1 MRVLRLSLS
10 LAFFLLFVSSAM
22 VPAQE
27 TGAVKASPTAGA
39 VSYAGESYV
48 INRMDQVYSENADG
62 TGWRQRTLAVKV
74 QSDAAVRQLGVVAI
88 PFASASEHVEFAYV
102 RVRKPDGSVV
112 ETPLTG
118 AIEQPEKVTVEAP
131 FYSDLKEEQLPVK
144 SMQVGDTLEW
154 QAKVVRT
161 KAEAPGQFWGQESF
175 LTEDVVVLEESVELR
190 VPVAETVNVWTN
202 PKLGVKAKETVA
214 GEQRVIRWEDAALK
228 PTVGKEADAAK
239 ALKKKTILTAEEEV
253 DAEQG
258 KLPSVAWTTF
268 KSWEAV
274 GAWYRGLEGDRFAP
288 DEAVK
293 AKVAELIA
301 GKTTEEEK
309 VRAVYGYVSS
319 QIRYIGVAF
328 GVGRYQP
335 HRAGDVL
342 DNQYG
347 DCKDKHTL
355 LAAMLTALGLDP
367 DAVLVGAGVRFNEAV
382 PSPSAFN
389 HLITRVKVGG
399 QEVWLDST
407 EEIAPYRMMYAV
419 IRDKPVL
426 VVPNKGAAM
435 IERTPPD
442 PPFASYQKWVAK
454 GVLDDKGVSES
465 HISFEIR
472 GDSELGVRASVRQ
485 VAPAQYEEFMQQL
498 AHSIGYGGTT
508 SHTDIG
514 RPEDTAEALVIK
526 FDYHREQAGDW
537 DNLRIVPQ
545 LPPMEVP
552 TVDEKEP
559 PVQAIDLGW
568 PRTETASAQM
578 KLPAGWGVELP
589 EAIHEKTAF
598 ASYDLTYKFAD
609 GTLDTEM
616 RLVVLQR
623 KVPATDW
630 KAYKKWQD
638 AVGQGNWGYVQ
649 LTRPR
654 GKGASTNA
662 GETADKGES
671 EAGFNADAGK
681 LIEQAMLAL
690 QKFDDGSASSL
701 LDQAKKLN
709 SEQAMLWFGY
719 GNLALM
725 RGMKNE
731 ALTDYEKELKLH
743 PNSFSTYPMM
753 VQMQRMGGDKEGAE
767 STLRRWIQ
775 ADEENPTPRRELIAL
790 LLIDKKN
797 DAAEK
802 AAEDALAKLSEA
814 ERSDPELQFEI
825 GDAEMGADQ
834 EDKGVMTLL
843 AVLKADATGPSTIN
857 SAAYR
862 LAEADKE
869 LGIAE
874 SSERVMLEK
883 LATETQGWTL
893 DESPQRL
900 SQVSALTVA
909 SWDTM
914 GWILFREGKL
924 AAAQSYVEAAWLNQ
938 QHPEVG
944 EHLVEIRAAL
954 KNPTAASMLEKT
966 VKKDKTG
973 EKMESPEP
981 GKNQQELRTVELGP
995 AAGRSGVAEYR
1006 LLISRNGVERAE
1018 AVGERAVERGVELL
1032 ETVKLAGY
1040 VPADSTAKLVKSAML
1055 NCYGGKCELVFMP

>member
-39 VSYAGESYV
+39 ASYAGESYV

-623 KVPATDW
+623 KVPAADW

-649 LTRPR
+649 LT
-654 GKGASTNA
+654 KGNLASTA
-662 GETADKGES
+662 GSGPKSGGKEQTAKEAESSAKAEELIQKAMSALINDKDTDK
-671 EAGFNADAGK
+671 AK
-681 LIEQAMLAL
+681 
-690 QKFDDGSASSL
+690 SL
-701 LDQAKKLN
+701 LDEAKKLN
-709 SEQAMLWFGY
+709 PQQRLLWAGYATLAYDLGITSEAVSD
-719 GNLALM
+719 A
-725 RGMKNE
+725 K
-731 ALTDYEKELKLH
+731 KELSLH
-743 PNSFSTYPMM
+743 PDTY
-753 VQMQRMGGDKEGAE
+753 QMYGVIVEGQMRHGDNAGAE
-767 STLRRWIQ
+767 ASLQTWITADPSNPIPMTQLLRM
-775 ADEENPTPRRELIAL
+775 
-790 LLIDKKN
+790 LLIDNKTAEAIKAA
-797 DAAEK
+797 DAALANLSPDNLNNSALQLEIGEAQLRSGK
-802 AAEDALAKLSEA
+802 EDAGTATMEGL
-814 ERSDPELQFEI
+814 
-825 GDAEMGADQ
+825 
-834 EDKGVMTLL
+834 
-843 AVLKADATGPSTIN
+843 LKASDDLSVMN
-857 SAAYR
+857 SAAYE
-862 LAEADKE
+862 LANAKRDLPLAD
-869 LGIAE
+869 
-874 SSERVMLEK
+874 
-883 LATETQGWTL
+883 ATERTVLDKLTAETQSWTM
-893 DESPQRL
+893 DEVP
-900 SQVSALTVA
+900 LTLRQKSSLLVA

-914 GWILFREGKL
+914 GWILFQEGK
-924 AAAQSYVEAAWLNQ
+924 AKDGKPYVEAAWRND
-938 QHPEVG
+938 PNEEVG
-944 EHLVEIRAAL
+944 GHWAKIKTAL
-954 KNPTAASMLEKT
+954 GITDATAK
-966 VKKDKTG
+966 VKS
-973 EKMESPEP
+973 E
-981 GKNQQELRTVELGP
+981 QEGRTIQLGP
-995 AAGRSGVAEYR
+995 SGGRNGVNEFR
-1006 LLISRNGVERAE
+1006 LMISRNGVDRVAV
-1018 AVGERAVERGVELL
+1018 VGESKIPNGVDLIKNLNLL
-1032 ETVKLAGY
+1032 GY
-1040 VPADSTAKLVKSAML
+1040 VPQDSQAKLVRGAML
-1055 NCYGGKCELVFMP
+1055 NCFSGKCELVFMP

>member
-1 MRVLRLSLS
+1 MRVFRLSLS
-10 LAFFLLFVSSAM
+10 LAALLFASPAM

-27 TGAVKASPTAGA
+27 IAAAKPSPATGTAP
-39 VSYAGESYV
+39 YAGESYV
-48 INRMDQVYSENADG
+48 INRMDQVYSENGDG
-62 TGWRQRTLAVKV
+62 TGWRQRTVAIKV

-88 PFASASEHVEFAYV
+88 PFASASEHVEFTYV
-102 RVRKPDGSVV
+102 RARKPDGSVV
-112 ETPLTG
+112 ETALTG
-118 AIEQPEKVTVEAP
+118 AIEQPEKATVEAP

-144 SMQVGDTLEW
+144 SLQVGDTLEW

-175 LTEDVVVLEESVELR
+175 LTEDAVVLEESIELR
-190 VPVAETVNVWTN
+190 VPAAETVNVWTN
-202 PKLGVKAKETVA
+202 PKLDVKPKETVS

-239 ALKKKTILTAEEEV
+239 VLKKKTILTPDEEV

-274 GAWYRGLEGDRFAP
+274 GAWYRGLEGDRFTP

-301 GKTTEEEK
+301 GKTTEEDK
-309 VRAVYGYVSS
+309 VRAVYSYVSS

-367 DAVLVGAGVRFNEAV
+367 DAVLIGAGVRFNEAV

-419 IRDKPVL
+419 LRDKPAL
-426 VVPNKGAAM
+426 VVPDKGTAM
-435 IERTPPD
+435 IEHTPAD
-442 PPFASYQKWVAK
+442 PPFASFQNWVAK

-465 HISFEIR
+465 HISLETR
-472 GDSELGVRASVRQ
+472 GDEELALRAAVRQ

-498 AHSIGYGGTT
+498 AHSIGYAGTT
-508 SHTDIG
+508 SHTEIG
-514 RPEDTAEALVIK
+514 QPEDTTAPFAIT

-537 DNLRIVPQ
+537 DNLRIIPQ
-545 LPPMEVP
+545 LPPTGLQ

-568 PRTETASAQM
+568 PRTETSSAQM

-598 ASYDLTYKFAD
+598 ATYDLTYKFVD

-623 KVPATDW
+623 KVPAADW

-638 AVGQGNWGYVQ
+638 AVGEGNWGYVQ
-649 LTRPR
+649 LTKGSLASAAGS
-654 GKGASTNA
+654 GKKNDAKQQTAKEAESSAKAEELIQKAMSALTN
-662 GETADKGES
+662 DKNTDK
-671 EAGFNADAGK
+671 AK
-681 LIEQAMLAL
+681 
-690 QKFDDGSASSL
+690 SL
-701 LDQAKKLN
+701 LDEAKKLN
-709 SEQAMLWFGY
+709 PQQRLLWAGYAAVAYDLGITSEEVSDA
-719 GNLALM
+719 
-725 RGMKNE
+725 K
-731 ALTDYEKELKLH
+731 KELSLH
-743 PNSFSTYPMM
+743 PDSY
-753 VQMQRMGGDKEGAE
+753 QMYAVIVDGQMKHGDNAGAE
-767 STLRRWIQ
+767 ATLQIWIT
-775 ADEENPTPRRELIAL
+775 ADPSDPIPVAQL
-790 LLIDKKN
+790 LRMLLAGNKTAEAIKAT
-797 DAAEK
+797 DAA
-802 AAEDALAKLSEA
+802 LANLSPDKLSNPA
-814 ERSDPELQFEI
+814 LQLEI
-825 GDAEMGADQ
+825 GEAQLRGGKDDSGAVTL
-834 EDKGVMTLL
+834 ETLL
-843 AVLKADATGPSTIN
+843 KTSDDLSVMN
-857 SAAYR
+857 SAAYE
-862 LAEADKE
+862 LANAKKDLPLAD
-869 LGIAE
+869 
-874 SSERVMLEK
+874 
-883 LATETQGWTL
+883 ATERAVLDKLTAETQSWTM
-893 DESPQRL
+893 DEAP
-900 SQVSALTVA
+900 LTLRQKSSLLIA

-914 GWILFREGKL
+914 GWILFQEGK
-924 AAAQSYVEAAWLNQ
+924 AKEGKPYVEAAWRNQ
-938 QHPEVG
+938 PGDEVG
-944 EHLVEIRAAL
+944 GHLSKIKAAL
-954 KNPTAASMLEKT
+954 GITGAAAAEKS
-966 VKKDKTG
+966 
-973 EKMESPEP
+973 E
-981 GKNQQELRTVELGP
+981 QERRTIQLGP
-995 AAGRSGVAEYR
+995 SGGRDGVTEYR
-1006 LLISRNGVERAE
+1006 LMISRNGVDRVVP
-1018 AVGERAVERGVELL
+1018 VGEAKITNGTDLIEKLNLL
-1032 ETVKLAGY
+1032 GY
-1040 VPADSTAKLVKSAML
+1040 VPQDSQAKLVRWAML
-1055 NCYGGKCELVFMP
+1055 NCFSGKCELVFMP